1 MLLRVKP
8 NVGAPATMKITIQEL
23 PPWMSDQRTADLA
36 AVSRPTVRR
45 WIREGLIEAYRPRD
59 AGSARVL
66 VDTKSL
72 LLMLGVPMA

>member
-1 MLLRVKP
+1 M
-8 NVGAPATMKITIQEL
+8 NITIQEL
-23 PPWMSDQRTADLA
+23 PPWLSVQRTAELS

-66 VDTKSL
+66 VDTLSL
-72 LLMLGVPMA
+72 LRMLGIPIAGQS